1 MALDAMQYMLFPY
14 TILSEM
20 EYCHLSILLPRLSVL
35 QVIRPP
41 VIPAWL
47 QEMVTGWPVIMEPER
62 IENIKLC
69 LKGYQEFAAVHG
81 ENSVLSS
88 ISLDQISRDFTESRF
103 RIQTRLKKDD
113 PNESNASESS
123 LPEAAIFLEMARDL
137 DEKEI
142 EVEAS
147 FEGIDSLE
155 GEFREI
161 LGISDDEELA
171 DTMETMVPPLR
182 AEKAY
187 LSFMLPKRI
196 RSWFRLF
203 SNRMSKACP
212 ALVTTSEQVVE
223 EIFEPLRVEH
233 DRAGKVLQ
241 LSRMPLGSIP
251 ALNDLP
257 VEEFLTMLSNLEA
270 SGLLTAY
277 WNSLDNLLAS
287 PHDSTNRA
295 ELSRAADTL
304 QDYLLDYRRENGL
317 SGSTEMR
324 IDLVFDSE
332 MRWSDFREHC
342 DPESGSGQLIDHPY
356 PDDLVKILVCQ
367 F

>member
-1 MALDAMQYMLFPY
+1 MALNAMQYTLFPY

-20 EYCHLSILLPRLSVL
+20 EYRHLSILLPRLSVL

-41 VIPAWL
+41 AVPTWL
-47 QEMVTGWPVIMEPER
+47 QEMVAGWPVIMEQER
-62 IENIKLC
+62 IDAIKLC
-69 LKGYQEFAAVHG
+69 LKGYRDFATVHG

-88 ISLDQISRDFTESRF
+88 LSLDQISRDFAESRF
-103 RIQTRLKKDD
+103 RIQTQLKRDD
-113 PNESNASESS
+113 PDESGASESS

-137 DEKEI
+137 DEKEM

-147 FEGIDSLE
+147 FERIGSLE

-196 RSWFRLF
+196 QSWFRLF
-203 SNRMSKACP
+203 SNRMPEACP

-223 EIFEPLRVEH
+223 EIIEPLRAEY
-233 DRAGKVLQ
+233 DRAGKTLQ
-241 LSRMPLGSIP
+241 LSRIPLGSIP
-251 ALNDLP
+251 SLDDLP
-257 VEEFLTMLSNLEA
+257 LEEFLTMLSDPEA
-270 SGLLTAY
+270 AGLVTAY
-277 WNSLDNLLAS
+277 WHSLDNAVAS
-287 PHDSTNRA
+287 PHDPTAWA
-295 ELSRAADTL
+295 ELSRATDTL
-304 QDYLLDYRRENGL
+304 QDYLYNYRAEAGL
-317 SGSTEMR
+317 SANREVRM
-324 IDLVFDSE
+324 DLVYDAGL
-332 MRWSDFREHC
+332 RWSTLRKYC
-342 DPESGSGQLIDHPY
+342 DPVSGSGHHMDNSC
-356 PDDLVKILVCQ
+356 PDDLVKIVVCQ